1 MMIMTVIP
9 EVFPVAERVFQ
20 APAVT
25 IKRVYKN
32 GSVSGGFRKL
42 SRFFVYS
49 EFASK
54 LHNMAHKYF
63 EEVQQCTDKNT
74 IYRKNAQKE
83 QERYRIY

>member
-1 MMIMTVIP
+1 MIMTVIP
-9 EVFPVAERVFQ
+9 EAFPVAERVFQ

-74 IYRKNAQKE
+74 YIGKMHKNCSIK
-83 QERYRIY
+83 RMIC

>member
-1 MMIMTVIP
+1 MTVIP

-83 QERYRIY
+83 QERYRIC